1 MWQLII
7 NTAHRHLSLGLLKDG
22 IYVDGVHEIAF
33 KSQSEVVLPR
43 LKQLL
48 SKHEIN
54 PQDLGEVHVGIGPG
68 SYTGVRI
75 GLSVVKVLALVCPFD
90 VFTFNSYDFMLAQPE
105 GTMVMDARSSRAYVG
120 IKKDNQ
126 WIFQGIKTIEDLKT
140 SLITPCVGDTDLVN
154 KQDDSLDFKALC
166 EHACLISERVS
177 DVHVLE
183 PLYIKS
189 L

>member
-22 IYVDGVHEIAF
+22 VFVDGIHELAF
-33 KSQSEVVLPR
+33 KSQSEIILPH

-48 SKHEIN
+48 ESHGLI
-54 PQDLGEVHVGIGPG
+54 PQDLNQVHIGLGPG

-75 GLSVVKVLALVCPFD
+75 GLSVVKVLALVCNFE
-90 VFTFNSYDFMLAQPE
+90 VFTFTSYDFMLAQSE
-105 GTMVMDARSSRAYVG
+105 GTMMMDARSSRAYVG
-120 IKKDNQ
+120 IKQDKQ
-126 WIFQGIKTIEDLKT
+126 WTFQGIL
-140 SLITPCVGDTDLVN
+140 SLEELTNRYSTPCVGDTDLVGLSDET
-154 KQDDSLDFKALC
+154 KPFKELC
-166 EHACLISERVS
+166 EHVCLISERVS